1 MQNIMFIKKP
11 PYLAISLWL
20 DAATKFSLDKLY
32 FRIPVHRWF
41 SNIWSKAVL
50 FGNRMTFRHNIDYL
64 FDSFIVFFVITVV
77 LQLDINILS
86 KISGRGIAKG
96 NSV

>member
-1 MQNIMFIKKP
+1 
-11 PYLAISLWL
+11 
-20 DAATKFSLDKLY
+20 
-32 FRIPVHRWF
+32 
-41 SNIWSKAVL
+41 
-50 FGNRMTFRHNIDYL
+50 MTFRHNIDYL